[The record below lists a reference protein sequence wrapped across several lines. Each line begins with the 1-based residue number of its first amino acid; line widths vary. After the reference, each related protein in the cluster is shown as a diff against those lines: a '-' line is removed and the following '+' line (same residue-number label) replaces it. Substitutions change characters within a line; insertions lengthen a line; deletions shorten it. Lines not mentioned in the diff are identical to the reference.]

1 MFSVILRYTDSDYA
15 FGIFKLFL
23 TLNNNNSLTYHVNI
37 YSCLIGRKVSTWSFS
52 DHYLVS
58 NVSFIWQLGSV
69 VSFNSGIINK
79 QPMVSE
85 CKSIYWKKGKSK
97 HRLKGTVLKEALF
110 VTEHQLFYYT
120 SGTSECFF
128 IHTWGKTNVHRFFW
142 QKIYWSNQAELV
154 ELTLFKKRS
163 LHVLTRTTGTSIYP

>member
-1 MFSVILRYTDSDYA
+1 VLSVILRYTDSDYA

-23 TLNNNNSLTYHVNI
+23 ALNNNHSLTYHVNI

-97 HRLKGTVLKEALF
+97 HRLKGTVLKEAIL
-110 VTEHQLFYYT
+110 VTEHQPFYYT
-120 SGTSECFF
+120 SGTSECFLC
-128 IHTWGKTNVHRFFW
+128 IHEAKQLFTDFFCKRFTGQIKQSLYSSSF
-142 QKIYWSNQAELV
+142 
-154 ELTLFKKRS
+154 TKRE
-163 LHVLTRTTGTSIYP
+163 VYRY